1 MDLEEIKS
9 NLLLKGITDRN
20 VPNPGGSYVAVN
32 VRGNIAYVAIQFP
45 IDQGI
50 LHYAGKLGKEVT
62 TIEGYQAARIAAMN
76 ILGQIEKHLGFE
88 KIEGLNHLDI
98 YYAADGEWNESPTI
112 ADGASDLFLEVLGD
126 KGRHTRALF
135 GVERLPGFACVGVT
149 GAFTVLIK
157 I

>member
-1 MDLEEIKS
+1 MNIEEIKS
-9 NLLLKGITDRN
+9 NLVTKGITDRS

-50 LHYAGKLGKEVT
+50 LHYTGKLGAEVT

-76 ILGQIEKHLGFE
+76 VLGQIEKHLGFE
-88 KIEGLNHLDI
+88 SIEGLNHIDV
-98 YYAADGEWNESPTI
+98 YYAADGEWNEAPKV

-126 KGRHTRALF
+126 AGKHTRAIF
-135 GVERLPGFACVGVT
+135 GVERLSRFSCVALT
-149 GAFTVLIK
+149 ASFTVR
-157 I
+157 

>member
-1 MDLEEIKS
+1 MNLEEVKS
-9 NLLLKGITDRN
+9 NMLIKGISERS

-50 LHYAGKLGKEVT
+50 LHYAGKLGAEVT

-98 YYAADGEWNESPTI
+98 YYAAHGDWNEAPKI
-112 ADGASDLFLEVLGD
+112 ADGASDLFLEVLGEAG
-126 KGRHTRALF
+126 KHTRALF
-135 GVERLPGFACVGVT
+135 GVERLPGFACVGMT
-149 GAFTVLIK
+149 GSFTVVV
-157 I
+157 

>member
-1 MDLEEIKS
+1 MEFEEIKS
-9 NLLLKGITDRN
+9 NLAIKGISGRS
-20 VPNPGGSYVAVN
+20 VPNPGGAYVAVN

-50 LHYAGKLGKEVT
+50 LHYAGKLGREVT

-98 YYAADGEWNESPTI
+98 YYAADGEWNDSPTI
-112 ADGASDLFLEVLGD
+112 ADGASDLFLEILGD
-126 KGRHTRALF
+126 KGKHTRALF
-135 GVERLPGFACVGVT
+135 GVERLPSFACVGVT
-149 GAFTVLIK
+149 GEFTVNMI
-157 I
+157 